1 MKPTLQTGALTPEE
15 LKRAFKAFKGQI
27 HRVSKDQPDRN
38 GHTVEVKM
46 SFEEWLSIWQASG
59 KLHLR
64 GRGAGKFCM
73 GRHNDLG
80 DYEVGNVSIIS
91 WEQNSADAKRGRPV
105 KQATRDK
112 MSEQRKGVAKP
123 LEHRAAIA
131 TAIAK
136 VPAAT
141 CPHCGKSGQNAAMHR
156 HHFDNCKLRGQSWLF
171 DPTVP

>member
-1 MKPTLQTGALTPEE
+1 MKPTLQPGALAPDEH
-15 LKRAFKAFKGQI
+15 KRAFTAFKQQI
-27 HRVSKDQPDRN
+27 HRVAKTQPDRN
-38 GHTVEVKM
+38 GHTVTVKM
-46 SFEEWLSIWQASG
+46 TFEEWLAIWVSSG

-73 GRHNDLG
+73 GRKDDLG
-80 DYEVGNVSIIS
+80 DYEVGNVTIIS

-112 MSEQRKGVAKP
+112 MSAQRKGVAKP

-156 HHFDNCKLRGQSWLF
+156 HHFDNCKARNQLSLF
-171 DPTVP
+171 

>member
-1 MKPTLQTGALTPEE
+1 MKPTLQTGAPTPDQ
-15 LKRAFKAFKGQI
+15 LARAFRAFQGQVKQAS
-27 HRVSKDQPDRN
+27 RRNPDRN
-38 GHTVEVKM
+38 GHKIEVKLT
-46 SFEEWLSIWQASG
+46 FEEWLQIWLDSG

-73 GRHNDLG
+73 GRHDDLG
-80 DYEVGNVSIIS
+80 DYEVGNVSIVP

-112 MSEQRKGVAKP
+112 MSAQRKGVAKP

-131 TAIAK
+131 TAIAN

-156 HHFDNCKLRGQSWLF
+156 HHFDNCKLRGQGKLF
-171 DPTVP
+171 